1 MFYFLLYPLVFT
13 VSRLLLRVLGR
24 LRSSG
29 EGHVPPSGGLLYCP
43 NHASDA
49 DPAAIFVSAPRR
61 CWMVAK
67 RELFEIPVAGW
78 FFAHFHGLSIN
89 RDSADRAALRR
100 IEARL
105 KAGDPV
111 LLFPEGRVS
120 ETGRLG
126 PMQPGAALLALRAGV
141 PIVPVGLQNMPGLL
155 PYGRLLLQWSPHAV
169 IVTYGPPIRPQ
180 DFAHLPRA
188 RAITAMTARLGA
200 ELARL
205 SAPPQ
210 R

>member
-1 MFYFLLYPLVFT
+1 MFYFLLYPPVF
-13 VSRLLLRVLGR
+13 VVARLLMRVLGR

-29 EGHVPPSGGLLYCP
+29 EGHVPRRGGVLYCP

-67 RELFEIPVAGW
+67 SELFDIPIAGW
-78 FFAHFHGLSIN
+78 FFRRFHGLSIT

-120 ETGRLG
+120 ESGRFG

-141 PIVPVGLQNMPGLL
+141 PIIPIGLQNTPGLL
-155 PYGRLLLQWSPHAV
+155 PYGKLLLRPSPRPV
-169 IVTYGPPIRPQ
+169 VVTYGPPIRPQ

-188 RAITAMTARLGA
+188 QAIEAITARLGA

-205 SAPPQ
+205 SAPPG
-210 R
+210 

>member
-1 MFYFLLYPLVFT
+1 MFYFLLYPPVF
-13 VSRLLLRVLGR
+13 VVARLLMRVLGR

-29 EGHVPPSGGLLYCP
+29 EGHVPRRGGVLYCP

-67 RELFEIPVAGW
+67 SELFDIPVAGW
-78 FFAHFHGLSIN
+78 FFRRFHGLSIN

-126 PMQPGAALLALRAGV
+126 PIQPGAALLALRANV
-141 PIVPVGLQNMPGLL
+141 PIIPIGLQNTPGLL
-155 PYGRLLLQWSPHAV
+155 PYGALLLRPSPHPV
-169 IVTYGPPIRPQ
+169 VVTYGPPIHPR

-188 RAITAMTARLGA
+188 RAIAAMTENLGA

-205 SAPPQ
+205 SAPP
-210 R
+210 RG

>member
-13 VSRLLLRVLGR
+13 LARLLLRVLGR

-29 EGHVPPSGGLLYCP
+29 EGNVPRRGGLLYCP

-49 DPAAIFVSAPRR
+49 DPAAVFVSAPRR

-67 RELFEIPVAGW
+67 SELFDIPVAGW
-78 FFAHFHGLSIN
+78 FFRRFHGLSIN

-100 IEARL
+100 IEGRL

-126 PMQPGAALLALRAGV
+126 PIQPGAALLALRANV
-141 PIVPVGLQNMPGLL
+141 PIVPVGLQNTPGLL
-155 PYGRLLLQWSPHAV
+155 PYGELLLRPAPRPV
-169 IVTYGPPIRPQ
+169 IVTYGPPIYPRA
-180 DFAHLPRA
+180 FAHLPRA
-188 RAITAMTARLGA
+188 RAIAAITAQLGA

-205 SAPPQ
+205 SAPP
-210 R
+210 RG